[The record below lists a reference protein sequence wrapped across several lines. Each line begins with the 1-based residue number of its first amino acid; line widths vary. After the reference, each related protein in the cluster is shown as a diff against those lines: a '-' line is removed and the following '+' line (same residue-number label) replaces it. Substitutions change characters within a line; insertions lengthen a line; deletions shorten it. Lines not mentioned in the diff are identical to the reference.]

1 MEKAPRPWIKSR
13 CDKGLLW
20 RVNNQGD
27 YIRGYCEFIGNK
39 HTRVHLQKQTYTN
52 QMMGSKQYYHA
63 VSGSRKKCPS
73 FLRNN
78 HCASDNLLMFYSL
91 FRCTRADL
99 LKLLPVWY
107 RTRLHIWQSAN
118 RLCDGLWA
126 HSVENMSAN
135 SRSECYVWD
144 ISDKWGVWGSV
155 TSQVCQGYI
164 RPFVHYR
171 DVLWW
176 YS

>member
-1 MEKAPRPWIKSR
+1 MITVCIYGDSWVLVTTSNRLGQHYITVIAKLSLMEKAPRPWIKSR

-107 RTRLHIWQSAN
+107 RTRLHI
-118 RLCDGLWA
+118 
-126 HSVENMSAN
+126 
-135 SRSECYVWD
+135 
-144 ISDKWGVWGSV
+144 
-155 TSQVCQGYI
+155 
-164 RPFVHYR
+164 
-171 DVLWW
+171 
-176 YS
+176 